1 MRNRTVEWCMA
12 KVVRVL
18 TKQPIVKSYL
28 ALSSLVLEN
37 VRSVDEQKTLDI
49 AVENLVSK
57 RAIKRCKDSAG
68 MTTFTL
74 AA

>member
-1 MRNRTVEWCMA
+1 MRNRTVEWCMT
-12 KVVRVL
+12 KIVRVL
-18 TKQPIVKSYL
+18 AKQPIVKSYL

-37 VRSVDEQKTLDI
+37 VRSFEEQETLDI
-49 AVENLVSK
+49 AVEKLVSK
-57 RAIKRCKDSAG
+57 RAIKRCKDSTG

>member
-1 MRNRTVEWCMA
+1 MKNRTVEWYMA

-57 RAIKRCKDSAG
+57 RAIKRCKDSTG

>member
-1 MRNRTVEWCMA
+1 MRNRTVEWCMT
-12 KVVRVL
+12 KIVKVL

-37 VRSVDEQKTLDI
+37 VRSLEEQTTLDI
-49 AVENLVSK
+49 AVEILVSRK
-57 RAIKRCKDSAG
+57 MIRRYRCDG
-68 MTTFTL
+68 MTTFSL